1 MRKFKFK
8 ILIILIL
15 FISINQDLLDIFADT
30 KSVNTSSS
38 ATPIISTPNTQTPSS
53 STNENNKSTILDGEI
68 GEWDPELSDKPDFNE
83 ENLELEGNK
92 PQPNDYYTISVTVP
106 LNMEFYVLPN
116 SQLALGSFYSPI
128 YSVKNNG
135 SKDISV
141 AINSFVQEN
150 DVQNNVDNDTAPLYI
165 GKTVDNDSKTQ
176 IELKICAINKLD
188 SLSKV
193 SKEIDLT
200 EINELQDSDKELYV
214 LSANETKGIKFSSE
228 RWELPQNEAH
238 KDKAISNFRAG
249 FVFSVVRPETEDNT
263 STGTQN

>member
-8 ILIILIL
+8 ILMILIL

-38 ATPIISTPNTQTPSS
+38 AIPIISTPNTQTPSS

-141 AINSFVQEN
+141 KINSFEAEN
-150 DVQNNVDNDTAPLYI
+150 ITTDSDAAPLYVE
-165 GKTVDNDSKTQ
+165 KLNDKDGKTQ
-176 IELKICAINKLD
+176 IELKLCSVEDLD
-188 SLSKV
+188 TWWEV

-249 FVFSVVRPETEDNT
+249 FVFSVVRPETENNT